1 VLAESVVCTA
11 KIWFGLGRVRAQVKA
26 IYIAAPEEATGWNL
40 CLGKFDE
47 QNDALPCLDCVVT
60 LLAVAA
66 ALECGFLRLVGL
78 VRMHILILSRP

>member
-1 VLAESVVCTA
+1 MVCVLLLLR
-11 KIWFGLGRVRAQVKA
+11 FGLVWDERVRAPVKA

-47 QNDALPCLDCVVT
+47 QNDALPCLHCVVT
-60 LLAVAA
+60 LLAIVAA
-66 ALECGFLRLVGL
+66 LACGFLRFVGL